1 MKARKRVGSNS
12 RSNHKRLI
20 FEQFIQLVSE
30 NYLHQRQ
37 VAFYSDKLC
46 LSPKYL
52 SKLVKEVS
60 GKPAPEWI
68 DSYVMLEA
76 KHLLKYSHM
85 PIKEIVYRLNFPNQT
100 VFYKYFKAHTGMT
113 PTDYRNS

>member
-1 MKARKRVGSNS
+1 M
-12 RSNHKRLI
+12 
-20 FEQFIQLVSE
+20 
-30 NYLHQRQ
+30 
-37 VAFYSDKLC
+37 AFYADKLC

-52 SKLVKEVS
+52 SKLIKEVS

-76 KHLLKYSHM
+76 KHLLKYSNL
-85 PIKEIVYRLNFPNQT
+85 PIKEIVYRLNFSNQT